1 MGNTILEQQAER
13 GWGTKV
19 IDKLSADLKSEF
31 PDMKGFS
38 VRNIKYMRAFA
49 AAYPLFMQQLAAQL
63 PWSHHQVL
71 LDKLKTTEERE

>member
-1 MGNTILEQQAER
+1 
-13 GWGTKV
+13 
-19 IDKLSADLKSEF
+19 
-31 PDMKGFS
+31 MKGFS